1 MPETVGGGCDTVR
14 AMTTTG
20 STTRTPTTGT
30 TTGGATDGGTTGGA
44 SGSSPAALY
53 ADVRLRIS
61 DLVRDLPADR
71 ASTPVPGCPGWSV
84 HDVVA
89 HAAGIVADVTAGNLD
104 GATTDPWTQ
113 AQVELRRD
121 VRLADVLD
129 EWAELAATFEPSLDT
144 LPKAITRT
152 LTIDLV
158 THEHDIRGALRE
170 PGGRDSEA
178 YAIARKGY
186 AVALAKSI
194 DERGLPGLRL
204 RADDWQFDA
213 GPDPDTEVR
222 TKDSF
227 EFFRAL
233 AGRRGKDQVL
243 AYDWSGDPAPYLPV
257 LNHFGPLPE
266 ADIVED

>member
-1 MPETVGGGCDTVR
+1 
-14 AMTTTG
+14 MTTTG
-20 STTRTPTTGT
+20 SATGTTTTTGT
-30 TTGGATDGGTTGGA
+30 TTGSATGGGATDGA
-44 SGSSPAALY
+44 SASSPSASSPAALY

-84 HDVVA
+84 HDVIA
-89 HAAGIVADVTAGNLD
+89 HATGIVADVTAGNLD

-113 AQVELRRD
+113 AQVEMRRD
-121 VRLADVLD
+121 VPLADVLD
-129 EWAELAATFEPSLDT
+129 EWAKLAATFEPSLDT

-194 DERGLPGLRL
+194 EERGLPGLRL

-227 EFFRAL
+227 ELFRAL
-233 AGRRGKDQVL
+233 AGRRGRNQVL
-243 AYDWSGDPAPYLPV
+243 GYDWSAEPAPYLPV

-266 ADIVED
+266 ADVVEG